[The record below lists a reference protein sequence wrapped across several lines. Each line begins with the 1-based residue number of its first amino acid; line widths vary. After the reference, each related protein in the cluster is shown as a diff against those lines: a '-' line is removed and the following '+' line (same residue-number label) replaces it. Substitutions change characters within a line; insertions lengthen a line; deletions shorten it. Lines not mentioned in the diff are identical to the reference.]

1 MRVPVVFVRKV
12 LVRVRHLRM
21 PMTMRVAVR
30 WSVARFMVVMVR
42 VVFMFVL
49 MFRGFGT
56 MRVLVP
62 LAQMQPDPQRHQ

>member
-1 MRVPVVFVRKV
+1 MVFVREV

-21 PMTMRVAVR
+21 PMTVRVADRSNLVR
-30 WSVARFMVVMVR
+30 CMVVMVR

-49 MFRGFGT
+49 MFQGFVT